1 MQEEVENRAVTLVI
15 SATKLTGRLL
25 KAAILKYL
33 ASRKEKRLQK
43 ARAAP
48 EKPTGKQTVKQLI
61 GQNQGVSTIEIT
73 DSNIK
78 SFERVARKYGVDF
91 AVKKDRS
98 VSPPKY
104 LIFFKGR
111 DADALTAAFRE
122 YTAKEVKRAS
132 QDKPSVLEQLRALK
146 AKVLS
151 LTPDKSRSKDMAGAM
166 KQINVKKLLLPNLP
180 YVFIALFAT
189 KLGQAARLAPGADF
203 SQKSLHIMEGFAAAF
218 QSALPSFHPIDLCVG
233 VAAAL
238 LIRLAVYVKGKNA
251 RKFRKNIEYGS
262 ARWGN
267 AEDIKPYVDPA
278 FANNVILTQTERLT
292 MNSRPKDP
300 KTARN

>member
-1 MQEEVENRAVTLVI
+1 MTLAGGSGKQSGHAGHQRDKAHRAAAESCHSEI
-15 SATKLTGRLL
+15 SGKPQGE
-25 KAAILKYL
+25 KAG
-33 ASRKEKRLQK
+33 K

-61 GQNQGVSTIEIT
+61 GQNQGVSNIEIT

-104 LIFFKGR
+104 LVFFKGR

-151 LTPDKSRSKDMAGAM
+151 LTPDKSRSKD
-166 KQINVKKLLLPNLP
+166 
-180 YVFIALFAT
+180 
-189 KLGQAARLAPGADF
+189 
-203 SQKSLHIMEGFAAAF
+203 
-218 QSALPSFHPIDLCVG
+218 
-233 VAAAL
+233 
-238 LIRLAVYVKGKNA
+238 KGL
-251 RKFRKNIEYGS
+251 E
-262 ARWGN
+262 
-267 AEDIKPYVDPA
+267 
-278 FANNVILTQTERLT
+278 L
-292 MNSRPKDP
+292 
-300 KTARN
+300 